1 MSSLEAEAET
11 KTWVR
16 EIYRGSALRYGVV
29 EAGQGRVII
38 AWQRCA
44 LIWRLA
50 FVSSDRRL

>member
-1 MSSLEAEAET
+1 MEG
-11 KTWVR
+11 
-16 EIYRGSALRYGVV
+16 GSTLRDGVV

-50 FVSSDRRL
+50 SVSSDRRL